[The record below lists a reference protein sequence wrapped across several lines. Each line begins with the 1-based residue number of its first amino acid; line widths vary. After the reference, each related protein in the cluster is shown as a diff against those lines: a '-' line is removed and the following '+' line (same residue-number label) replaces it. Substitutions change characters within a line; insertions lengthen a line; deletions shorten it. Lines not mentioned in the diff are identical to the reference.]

1 LPPLIAAVQLLLP
14 DIAIALLLDP
24 LLLLHTTH
32 ILLLLLMLKD
42 LDLLFVVN

>member
-14 DIAIALLLDP
+14 DIAIALLLDL